1 MEISPGIE
9 IVDLALYLHEHKAL
23 VISDLQL
30 GYEEALNKRG
40 ILVPR
45 FQYKDVVKRLEKIFA
60 ILKGKGYAMDVF
72 VINGDVK
79 HEFGRI
85 SDQEWREILKL
96 LDFAGRFFK
105 KIIIVKGNHD
115 MYLAPIARKRDLILV
130 DQLMLGD
137 VLLIHGH
144 EIPKINKKVKRIII
158 GHEHPAVTLREGHN
172 KEQFKCFLK
181 GKFKQR
187 ELVVLPSFNP
197 ILPGSDMLTED
208 VLSPFLA
215 DVKNFEVYVVE
226 DKVYHFGKLKKIQR

>member
-1 MEISPGIE
+1 MELSPGIE
-9 IVDLALYLHEHKAL
+9 IVDLGLYLHDHKAF

-40 ILVPR
+40 IFVPR

-60 ILKGKGYAMDVF
+60 MLKDQAYAMDVF

-96 LDFAGRFFK
+96 LDFVRRYFK
-105 KIIIVKGNHD
+105 KIVIVKGNHD
-115 MYLAPIARKRDLILV
+115 MYLAPIAKKRDLTLV
-130 DQLMLGD
+130 DQLVLGNI
-137 VLLIHGH
+137 LLLHGH
-144 EIPKINKKVKRIII
+144 EIPSMDKRVKRIII

-181 GKFKQR
+181 GKFKRR
-187 ELVVLPSFNP
+187 ELLVLPSFNP
-197 ILPGSDMLTED
+197 ILPGSDILTED
-208 VLSPFLA
+208 LLSPFLE
-215 DVKNFEVYVVE
+215 DVRNFDVYIVE
-226 DKVYHFGKLKKIQR
+226 DKVYHFGKVKKLQ